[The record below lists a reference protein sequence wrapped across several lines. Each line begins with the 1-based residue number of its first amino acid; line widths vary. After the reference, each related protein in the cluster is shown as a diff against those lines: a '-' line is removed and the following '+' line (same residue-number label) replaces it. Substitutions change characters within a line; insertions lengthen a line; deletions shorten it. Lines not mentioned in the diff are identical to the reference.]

1 MHGSLSRRRM
11 LRTGAAL
18 SLAALASRALRGT
31 AHAQQK
37 VAKAVV
43 KYQDSPNAGH
53 QCSTCSNFVAPD
65 GCKVVV
71 GKISPHGWC
80 SIWTP
85 K

>member
-1 MHGSLSRRRM
+1 MQRAVSRRAL
-11 LRTGAAL
+11 LRAGAAL
-18 SLAALASRALRGT
+18 SLGVLGSHASRTIAE
-31 AHAQQK
+31 AQQK

-43 KYQDSPNAGH
+43 KYQDAPSAGH

-65 GCKVVV
+65 GCKVVL

-80 SIWTP
+80 TIWTP